1 MPVPFHD
8 PIPLKDSPLAPSGLV
23 RSRTFPILTSSSCTA
38 DSGEEHKTISS
49 HFDTP
54 SNPNDTLSTS
64 QTSTSSTTLAP
75 SASSPSIF
83 ARDTGVGPGEPIYG
97 NSCDEADSPRPP
109 FRYWRPQSTSFPLE
123 AKFTL
128 GGGIHPDTEIAESH
142 KDGYIFSCHQK
153 EKNSHITL
161 PPYIS
166 PADSPTERPSTPLTG
181 ISVPKFTG
189 GDGSDAVLKAQPGLD
204 SPIDFNEGLGT
215 SVKRWGAR
223 NDVDREASFPIQSSP
238 TREDEDDVGR
248 SIAAVMAS
256 ESNSRSRKAT
266 QRLGLFRENEQ
277 AVEERGREKL
287 RREEKEKEKERE
299 RQEKQRAKEKEKKER
314 LKGNGRM
321 VSVTQLSKTMEENDT
336 PPLDLSSNVL
346 SVKSTKDAYSQSS
359 SDELSSKVSD
369 KTSIPA
375 SYPNPVC
382 GAVDGS
388 ESSGIQSTTDSRL
401 DSALKSISPTNGDSS
416 SVYLGS
422 KNSSPSSTTTVVPK
436 GHSEFPFPGCRG
448 LPIEIPD
455 DFEPIERPDNPEDDD
470 DEEEESDKDEISS
483 ALYIPHP
490 APTRA
495 TGSSICHKA
504 GPVKGQYS
512 NAVSQ
517 RPLIET
523 DNKKDDDIR
532 HKDREEGPEFDLSI
546 QSGDDEYIYQ
556 GRRQSVIADDD
567 YTGYHSN
574 TEGYSSAA
582 SGFSD
587 FSDSYDEL
595 SNGENDRSGSG
606 YRTAL
611 SETEDITPTATPIV
625 RRPHVKYDQAL
636 GNRKQHSS
644 SAQPKAVPQ
653 VPLGA
658 VELKPY
664 NHQVGG
670 HTALFRF
677 SRRAVCKSLSN
688 KENEFYEAVEKR
700 HPQLLGFLPRKAPKK
715 RKSIKKEAV
724 TSSLEVNGLATEN
737 EASARNGKNG
747 TDSRPIETEFTKA
760 PNVVYNSE
768 ATSGG
773 APFPLPQVVF
783 ENNRHIIPENLFRF
797 SASAPSYSS
806 NPACSG
812 DDKEGRSPEPTQGKG
827 RESREAVLDVPEAN
841 ATDNDDESSQGKP
854 HPRKSIWGATSVNRK
869 LQEQVLREVFGSPPI
884 PRGHHHTR
892 SHSRPRHY
900 NCNHSHGHRHHHGS
914 PLSADS
920 RGCRSSLRRSS
931 TDLGSSHRHPAFP
944 EDRKITS
951 VRNEGE
957 RRRASSTDLRALSRN
972 NDASGNA
979 GSCLSGSPTTPERR
993 GAGFPG
999 RRSSGSICKR
1009 ADGRELLSPPVRDYA
1024 AEDEGYGGDREDEVF
1039 KMDEDVSAPVGKK
1052 TWATRCLNRKAPA
1065 PPPPPSPS
1073 VCFTAPENTSQT
1085 QQPHPAPSPLSIA
1098 PTIES
1103 LDPVAINETP
1113 DIPIPKEVPQQPIER
1128 VEHFLLLEDLTA
1140 GMKRPCVLDLKMG
1153 TRQYG
1158 VEASKKKKQ
1167 SQANKCALT
1176 TSRDLGVRLCGMQVW
1191 NVKEQ
1196 TYLFQDK
1203 YFGRDLKAG
1212 REFQSALTRFLY
1224 DGQTNSSI
1232 LRHIPTILEKLRALE
1247 AMIRRLP
1254 GYRFY
1259 ASSLLMIYDG
1269 MDHDRNIDLKIVDFA
1284 NCVTAEDPLP
1294 KVTTCPPKDQDGVDR
1309 GYLRGLRTLQ
1319 KYIQSIWR
1327 ETKGEGWVERGEEG
1341 GHGGG
1346 HQRDDIGPDWDMIE
1360 DLGEVST

>member
-1 MPVPFHD
+1 MHFPFHD
-8 PIPLKDSPLAPSGLV
+8 PIPLKDSPLALSGPVPS
-23 RSRTFPILTSSSCTA
+23 STFPILTSSSFTA
-38 DSGEEHKTISS
+38 DSGEEHKTISN

-54 SNPNDTLSTS
+54 PNSDDTLSAS
-64 QTSTSSTTLAP
+64 QASTLPSTTLSP
-75 SASSPSIF
+75 SASSPSLFTKNIGI
-83 ARDTGVGPGEPIYG
+83 DPSEPIYG
-97 NSCDEADSPRPP
+97 NSYDEADLSRPR

-128 GGGIHPDTEIAESH
+128 GGGIHPDTGIAESH
-142 KDGYIFSCHQK
+142 QNGYIFSSQK
-153 EKNSHITL
+153 EKSSHITL
-161 PPYIS
+161 PPYLS
-166 PADSPTERPSTPLTG
+166 PADSPTERPSTPSTQT
-181 ISVPKFTG
+181 SFSKPNG
-189 GDGSDAVLKAQPGLD
+189 GGGSDAVLEAQLGLD
-204 SPIDFNEGLGT
+204 SPIDFNERLGT
-215 SVKRWGAR
+215 SVARWDAR
-223 NDVDREASFPIQSSP
+223 SDVDRETNLPIQSSP
-238 TREDEDDVGR
+238 IREDEDDAGR

-277 AVEERGREKL
+277 AIEERGREKL

-299 RQEKQRAKEKEKKER
+299 RQEKQRAKEKEKKGR
-314 LKGNGRM
+314 LKGNGRT
-321 VSVTQLSKTMEENDT
+321 VSVTQLSKTMKENNT
-336 PPLDLSSNVL
+336 PPPGLSSNVL
-346 SVKSTKDAYSQSS
+346 LVKSTKDAYSQSS
-359 SDELSSKVSD
+359 SDELSSKVPD
-369 KTSIPA
+369 KTSTPA
-375 SYPNPVC
+375 SYSNPVC
-382 GAVDGS
+382 EAVDGN
-388 ESSGIQSTTDSRL
+388 EPSGIQSTIDSRL
-401 DSALKSISPTNGDSS
+401 DSTLKGISPANSDSS
-416 SVYLGS
+416 SVYVGS
-422 KNSSPSSTTTVVPK
+422 RNSSPSSIATVVPE
-436 GHSEFPFPGCRG
+436 GRNEYPFPGCRD
-448 LPIEIPD
+448 LSIKIPN
-455 DFEPIERPDNPEDDD
+455 DFEPIERPDHPEDDD

-490 APTRA
+490 APPRVT
-495 TGSSICHKA
+495 SSSLGHKA
-504 GPVKGQYS
+504 GLVKDQYS
-512 NAVSQ
+512 NSVSQ
-517 RPLIET
+517 KPLIET
-523 DNKKDDDIR
+523 GKQKDDDI
-532 HKDREEGPEFDLSI
+532 HYKDCEESPEFDLSI
-546 QSGDDEYIYQ
+546 QSGDDEYHYQ
-556 GRRQSVIADDD
+556 GRRLSVIPDDD
-567 YTGYHSN
+567 YKGYHSN

-611 SETEDITPTATPIV
+611 SETEDFTPTATPIT
-625 RRPHVKYDQAL
+625 RRPHIKYDQAL
-636 GNRKQHSS
+636 DSRKQHSS
-644 SAQPKAVPQ
+644 SAQSKAVPQ

-688 KENEFYEAVEKR
+688 RENEFYEAVEKR
-700 HPQLLGFLPRKAPKK
+700 HPQLLGFLPKYIGVLNVTFRKAPKK
-715 RKSIKKEAV
+715 KKAIKKEAA
-724 TSSLEVNGLATEN
+724 TSSREVNGLATEN
-737 EASARNGKNG
+737 ETSVRNGKNG
-747 TDSRPIETEFTKA
+747 AGSRPIEAEFTKA

-768 ATSGG
+768 GTFGG

-806 NPACSG
+806 NPSYSG
-812 DDKEGRSPEPTQGKG
+812 SDKGGQSPEPTQSEG
-827 RESREAVLDVPEAN
+827 RESTEAVPDTPEAN
-841 ATDNDDESSQGKP
+841 STENGGDNSQGET
-854 HPRKSIWGATSVNRK
+854 HPRKSIWGAGATSVNRK

-900 NCNHSHGHRHHHGS
+900 SCNHPHGHRHHHGS
-914 PLSADS
+914 PLSTDS
-920 RGCRSSLRRSS
+920 RGCRSGFRRSS
-931 TDLGSSHRHPAFP
+931 TDLGSSHRHQAFP

-951 VRNEGE
+951 IRNEGE
-957 RRRASSTDLRALSRN
+957 RRRASSTDLRTLSKSSDIN
-972 NDASGNA
+972 GNA
-979 GSCLSGSPTTPERR
+979 ESCLSGSPTTPERR
-993 GAGFPG
+993 RAGFPR
-999 RRSSGSICKR
+999 RRSSSNVCKR
-1009 ADGRELLSPPVRDYA
+1009 SDKRGSLSSPVCDYA
-1024 AEDEGYGGDREDEVF
+1024 AEDE
-1039 KMDEDVSAPVGKK
+1039 
-1052 TWATRCLNRKAPA
+1052 
-1065 PPPPPSPS
+1065 
-1073 VCFTAPENTSQT
+1073 ENTSGT
-1085 QQPHPAPSPLSIA
+1085 QQPHHIPSPSPVS
-1098 PTIES
+1098 PTTES
-1103 LDPVAINETP
+1103 PDPVAINETP
-1113 DIPIPKEVPQQPIER
+1113 DIPQEVLQQPIER

-1158 VEASKKKKQ
+1158 VEASGNKKQ

-1212 REFQSALTRFLY
+1212 REFQTALTRFLY
-1224 DGQTNSSI
+1224 DGQTNSSV

-1294 KVTTCPPKDQDGVDR
+1294 EVTTCPPKDRDGVDR

-1327 ETKGEGWVERGEEG
+1327 ETNGEGWVERGEEG
-1341 GHGGG
+1341 SHGGG

>member
-8 PIPLKDSPLAPSGLV
+8 PIPLKDSPLAPSGPV
-23 RSRTFPILTSSSCTA
+23 RARTFPILTSSSFTA

-49 HFDTP
+49 HFDTSP
-54 SNPNDTLSTS
+54 SFDDTLSAS
-64 QTSTSSTTLAP
+64 QTSTSSSTTLSP
-75 SASSPSIF
+75 ASSPSL
-83 ARDTGVGPGEPIYG
+83 AKSTGVGLSEPIYG
-97 NSCDEADSPRPP
+97 NSYDEADLSRPP

-128 GGGIHPDTEIAESH
+128 GGGIHPDTRIAHSH
-142 KDGYIFSCHQK
+142 KDGCIFSYRQK
-153 EKNSHITL
+153 EKNPHITL

-166 PADSPTERPSTPLTG
+166 PADSPTDRPSTPLTG
-181 ISVPKFTG
+181 TSVLKPTDG
-189 GDGSDAVLKAQPGLD
+189 AGSDAILRAQLGLD
-204 SPIDFNEGLGT
+204 SPIDFNERLGT
-215 SVKRWGAR
+215 SVARWGAK
-223 NDVDREASFPIQSSP
+223 NDADGEASFPIQSSP
-238 TREDEDDVGR
+238 IREDEDDVGR

-277 AVEERGREKL
+277 AIEERGREKL

-299 RQEKQRAKEKEKKER
+299 RQEKLRAKEKERKER
-314 LKGNGRM
+314 LK
-321 VSVTQLSKTMEENDT
+321 
-336 PPLDLSSNVL
+336 
-346 SVKSTKDAYSQSS
+346 VKSTKDAYSQSS

-369 KTSIPA
+369 KTSIPT
-375 SYPNPVC
+375 SYSNPVC
-382 GAVDGS
+382 GAVDGN
-388 ESSGIQSTTDSRL
+388 ESSGIQSTINSRL

-416 SVYLGS
+416 SVCVGS
-422 KNSSPSSTTTVVPK
+422 EDSSPSSITTVVPE
-436 GHSEFPFPGCRG
+436 GHTEYPFPGCRD
-448 LPIEIPD
+448 LSIEVPNG
-455 DFEPIERPDNPEDDD
+455 FEPVERPDHPEDDD

-490 APTRA
+490 APNRA
-495 TGSSICHKA
+495 ATDSSIGHKA

-512 NAVSQ
+512 NSASQ
-517 RPLIET
+517 RSLIEA
-523 DNKKDDDIR
+523 DKQKDDDIR
-532 HKDREEGPEFDLSI
+532 HKDHEESPEFDLSI

-567 YTGYHSN
+567 YKGYHSN

-595 SNGENDRSGSG
+595 SSGENDRSGSG
-606 YRTAL
+606 YGTAL
-611 SETEDITPTATPIV
+611 SETEDTTPTATPIA
-625 RRPHVKYDQAL
+625 RRPHIKYDQTL

-644 SAQPKAVPQ
+644 SAQSKAVPQ

-700 HPQLLGFLPRKAPKK
+700 HPQLLGFLPKYIGVLNVTFRRAPKK
-715 RKSIKKEAV
+715 KKTIKKEAA
-724 TSSLEVNGLATEN
+724 TGLPEVNGLATES
-737 EASARNGKNG
+737 ETFVKSGKNCA
-747 TDSRPIETEFTKA
+747 DSQPTETEFTKA

-806 NPACSG
+806 NPACSAS
-812 DDKEGRSPEPTQGKG
+812 DKEGRSPEPTQGKG
-827 RESREAVLDVPEAN
+827 QKSTEAVSDTQEAN
-841 ATDNDDESSQGKP
+841 ATGSGDEIIQGEA

-869 LQEQVLREVFGSPPI
+869 LQEQVLREVFGSPSI

-914 PLSADS
+914 PPGADS
-920 RGCRSSLRRSS
+920 RGCRSSFRRSS
-931 TDLGSSHRHPAFP
+931 TDLGPSHRHQAFP

-951 VRNEGE
+951 VRSEGE
-957 RRRASSTDLRALSRN
+957 RRHASSTDLRTLSKS
-972 NDASGNA
+972 NDITGGAR
-979 GSCLSGSPTTPERR
+979 SCLSRSPTTPERR
-993 GAGFPG
+993 RAGFPR
-999 RRSSGSICKR
+999 RRSSGNICKR
-1009 ADGRELLSPPVRDYA
+1009 SGRPESLSPPICDYA

-1039 KMDEDVSAPVGKK
+1039 KMDEDDSTPIGKK
-1052 TWATRCLNRKAPA
+1052 TWATRCLDRRAPT
-1065 PPPPPSPS
+1065 PPSPPLVPS
-1073 VCFTAPENTSQT
+1073 TALESTSQT
-1085 QQPHPAPSPLSIA
+1085 QQPQPIPSPLSIPPA
-1098 PTIES
+1098 TES
-1103 LDPVAINETP
+1103 PDPVAINEP
-1113 DIPIPKEVPQQPIER
+1113 PNIPIPKEVLQQPIER

-1212 REFQSALTRFLY
+1212 REFQTALTRFLY
-1224 DGQTNSSI
+1224 DGKTNSSV

-1247 AMIRRLP
+1247 AMIRGLP

-1294 KVTTCPPKDQDGVDR
+1294 KVTTCPPKDRDGVDR

-1346 HQRDDIGPDWDMIE
+1346 HQRDDIGPDWDLIE

>member
-8 PIPLKDSPLAPSGLV
+8 PIPLKDSPLTPLGPV
-23 RSRTFPILTSSSCTA
+23 RSSTFPILTSSSFTA
-38 DSGEEHKTISS
+38 DGGEEHKTISN
-49 HFDTP
+49 HFDAP
-54 SNPNDTLSTS
+54 SSLDDTLPAS
-64 QTSTSSTTLAP
+64 QTSTSSSTILSS
-75 SASSPSIF
+75 SASSPSLF
-83 ARDTGVGPGEPIYG
+83 AKNKITVPGEPIYG
-97 NSCDEADSPRPP
+97 NSYDDTDLSRPP
-109 FRYWRPQSTSFPLE
+109 FRYWRPPSTSFPLE

-128 GGGIHPDTEIAESH
+128 GEGIHRDAGIAAPH
-142 KDGYIFSCHQK
+142 NNGYIFSCREK

-181 ISVPKFTG
+181 TSFSRSSG
-189 GDGSDAVLKAQPGLD
+189 GDGSEAVPRAQIGLD
-204 SPIDFNEGLGT
+204 SPIDLGERLGT
-215 SVKRWGAR
+215 SATRWSAR
-223 NDVDREASFPIQSSP
+223 NDVDREASFPVQSNP
-238 TREDEDDVGR
+238 LRENEDDVGR

-277 AVEERGREKL
+277 AIEERGREKL

-314 LKGNGRM
+314 LKGNGKAI
-321 VSVTQLSKTMEENDT
+321 SVTQLSKTMKENNA

-369 KTSIPA
+369 KSST
-375 SYPNPVC
+375 PVSSNLAC
-382 GAVDGS
+382 GTVDGN
-388 ESSGIQSTTDSRL
+388 ESSGIQSTIDSRL
-401 DSALKSISPTNGDSS
+401 DSTLKSISRTNGDSS
-416 SVYLGS
+416 SVYVGS
-422 KNSSPSSTTTVVPK
+422 KKSSPSSITTVVPER
-436 GHSEFPFPGCRG
+436 HNEYPLPGRRD
-448 LPIEIPD
+448 LSIEIPD
-455 DFEPIERPDNPEDDD
+455 HDFEPIERPDHPEDDD

-490 APTRA
+490 APSRA
-495 TGSSICHKA
+495 TDSSIGHKA

-512 NAVSQ
+512 NSVSQ

-523 DNKKDDDIR
+523 DKQKDDDTR
-532 HKDREEGPEFDLSI
+532 HKDRDEGPEFDLSI
-546 QSGDDEYIYQ
+546 QSGEDEYHYQ
-556 GRRQSVIADDD
+556 GRRQSVVTDDD
-567 YTGYHSN
+567 YKSYHSN

-595 SNGENDRSGSG
+595 SNDENDRSGSG

-611 SETEDITPTATPIV
+611 SETEDITPTATPIA
-625 RRPHVKYDQAL
+625 RRPHTKYSQAL
-636 GNRKQHSS
+636 DNRKQHSS
-644 SAQPKAVPQ
+644 SAQSGVVPQ

-688 KENEFYEAVEKR
+688 RENEFYEAVEKR
-700 HPQLLGFLPRKAPKK
+700 HPQLLGFLPKKAPKK
-715 RKSIKKEAV
+715 KKTIKKDAV
-724 TSSLEVNGLATEN
+724 ASSREVTGLATEN
-737 EASARNGKNG
+737 ETSVKNDKHG
-747 TDSRPIETEFTKA
+747 ADSRPIETEFTKA

-797 SASAPSYSS
+797 SASAPSYSP
-806 NPACSG
+806 NPAYSG
-812 DDKEGRSPEPTQGKG
+812 SDKEGRSSEPTQGEGQKKA
-827 RESREAVLDVPEAN
+827 EFVPDTPKAN
-841 ATDNDDESSQGKP
+841 ATDNGDESTQGET

-884 PRGHHHTR
+884 SRGHHHTR

-914 PLSADS
+914 PLSTDS
-920 RGCRSSLRRSS
+920 RGCRSGFRRSS
-931 TDLGSSHRHPAFP
+931 TDLGPSDRHQAFP
-944 EDRKITS
+944 EDRKIAS
-951 VRNEGE
+951 IRNEGE
-957 RRRASSTDLRALSRN
+957 RRHASSTDLRTLSKS
-972 NDASGNA
+972 NDVNGSA
-979 GSCLSGSPTTPERR
+979 GSCLSGSPTTPERQTTGFSR
-993 GAGFPG
+993 G
-999 RRSSGSICKR
+999 RSSGNICKR
-1009 ADGRELLSPPVRDYA
+1009 SDKRGSLSPPVRDYA

-1039 KMDEDVSAPVGKK
+1039 KMDEDESASVGKK
-1052 TWATRCLNRKAPA
+1052 TWATRCLNRRAPT
-1065 PPPPPSPS
+1065 PPPPS
-1073 VCFTAPENTSQT
+1073 VRLTGPEDTPQT
-1085 QQPHPAPSPLSIA
+1085 QQPHPTPSPLST
-1098 PTIES
+1098 PSKTES
-1103 LDPVAINETP
+1103 PDPVVINGTL
-1113 DIPIPKEVPQQPIER
+1113 DVPIPNEVPQQPIER

-1158 VEASKKKKQ
+1158 VEASEKKKQ

-1191 NVKEQ
+1191 NAKEQ

-1224 DGQTNSSI
+1224 DGQTNSSV

-1247 AMIRRLP
+1247 AMIRKLP

-1269 MDHDRNIDLKIVDFA
+1269 MDHDRDIDLKIVDFA

-1294 KVTTCPPKDQDGVDR
+1294 KVTTCPPRDRDGVDR

-1327 ETKGEGWVERGEEG
+1327 EAKGEGWVERGEEG